1 MKNVSIYGKKW
12 LDLVFENKNKEY
24 GAYKLRQEEGKTTAK
39 AFFSSV
45 GIIVSVLTVFVFLS
59 SFGDKPEEITIVTIK
74 PVSPDIF
81 TALPE
86 KPKAEQKQQAKSKP
100 KDLEILKTA
109 TMKVVQTAEADLKIP
124 TNDELPKTNNTA
136 TINGSETGTLPATTD
151 GEGGGTAVEPIKFS
165 TTIENAASLD
175 KQPLFPGGMER
186 FYAYVGRTFEK
197 PEMNEP
203 KTVRILVSFVIERDG
218 DMTDINVLSRTNEAL
233 NNEAIRVL
241 KSLKTKWSPGIKNG
255 TAVRT
260 QYTLPITVVAE

>member
-24 GAYKLRQEEGKTTAK
+24 GAYKLRQEEGKTTVK

-45 GIIVSVLTVFVFLS
+45 GIIVAVLTLFVFFA

-74 PVSPDIF
+74 PVSPEIF
-81 TALPE
+81 KTTPE
-86 KPKAEQKQQAKSKP
+86 QPKKEQKQQARSNPAEVKIP
-100 KDLEILKTA
+100 KTA
-109 TMKVVQTAEADLKIP
+109 TMQVVETNVADLDVP
-124 TNDELPKTNNTA
+124 TNKELPKTSNP
-136 TINGSETGTLPATTD
+136 ISNGSETGTLPATNENTS
-151 GEGGGTAVEPIKFS
+151 GGTEIEIKIAPNS
-165 TTIENAASLD
+165 IENSATLD
-175 KQPLFPGGMER
+175 KQPQFPGGMDR

-197 PEMNEP
+197 PEMDEP

-218 DMTDINVLSRTNEAL
+218 GMTDINVLSRTNEAL

-241 KSLKTKWSPGIKNG
+241 KSLKTKWSPGIKDG
-255 TAVRT
+255 APVRT